1 MVLRQAFCAAIV
13 SAASWS
19 ATPVRFEQ
27 SAFTGAE
34 STWTRW
40 APRDEIAP
48 RTFIDAVHDRGSD
61 GSLAISGNSNPA
73 AYGGWQ
79 RSVGG
84 IQPGHW
90 YRLSAWYRAD
100 GSDLERQQIL
110 ARLDW
115 MKSARGR
122 AGQPDFAWKVN
133 REGEWRHVILDAQ
146 APKDAASVN
155 VQLFLANAP
164 HTTVWWDDVSLTEVP
179 APQPR
184 HVTVAA
190 VNLKPQRTASAA
202 ESVERFVDA
211 IKSSLTQKA
220 DIILLPEGVTVVG
233 NGKKYAEIAE
243 TIPGP
248 TTSRLGEVARDRNA
262 WVVAGIY
269 EREGTTIYNTSVLLD
284 RSGRVAGKYRKVYLP
299 REEYE
304 GGLTPGQDYPVFQ
317 TDFGK
322 IGMMICWDVQYADP
336 ARALAMRGAEL
347 ILMPIWGGNQ
357 TLGKARAIENHVFLA
372 SSGYNYPTQ
381 IVDPD
386 GELLS
391 VAQEQKGIAIATIDL
406 ERRYHDAWLG
416 DMRGRFFKELRS
428 DVTVVPER

>member
-1 MVLRQAFCAAIV
+1 MVLRQGFCAAIAL
-13 SAASWS
+13 AAGWS

-34 STWTRW
+34 SAWTRW

-48 RTFIDAVHDRGSD
+48 RTFIDSVHDRGSD

-79 RSVGG
+79 RAVAG

-90 YRLSAWYRAD
+90 YRLSAYYRAEAA
-100 GSDLERQQIL
+100 DLERQQIL

-115 MKSARGR
+115 MKTAHGR
-122 AGQPDFAWKVN
+122 AGQPDFAWKVS
-133 REGEWRHVILDAQ
+133 RDGDWRHVILDAQ

-184 HVTVAA
+184 QVTVAA
-190 VNLKPQRTASAA
+190 VNLRPQRTNSAA
-202 ESVERFVDA
+202 ESVERFIDA

-233 NGKKYAEIAE
+233 NGKKYADIAE
-243 TIPGP
+243 SIPGP
-248 TTSRLGEVARDRNA
+248 TTLRLGEVARERKA
-262 WVVAGIY
+262 WIVAGIY
-269 EREGTTIYNTSVLLD
+269 EREGTAIYNTSVLLD
-284 RSGRVAGKYRKVYLP
+284 RSGRVSGRYRKVYLP

-336 ARALAMRGAEL
+336 ARALALRGAEL

-357 TLGKARAIENHVFLA
+357 ALGKARAIENHVFLA

-391 VAQEQKGIAIATIDL
+391 VAQEQKGIALATIDL
-406 ERRYHDAWLG
+406 ERRYHDTWLG

-428 DVTVVPER
+428 DVAVIPEH